1 MRWAVLATLVVLV
14 VVGCV
19 PLILEERHEFVVEV
33 VGEKYLDEVMKWYH
47 PSYSDY
53 NLQEKPVIV
62 LYYDNDNGSFVAAA
76 GEKFSSSDL
85 KVFLEEKWESY
96 NPRWDVD
103 VFVTDNKYYAKILP
117 RKIDIKPEII
127 VSLVEF
133 EKKTYGSSKN
143 YYKVQKVTPL
153 QEENG
158 LYELGDP
165 SQLRT
170 STKGFAVLVRSV
182 EKIAIVPEITKIL
195 GAEVVWP
202 VSQ

>member
-33 VGEKYLDEVMKWYH
+33 AGEKYLDEVMKWYH

-53 NLQEKPVIV
+53 ILQKPVIV
-62 LYYDNDNGSFVAAA
+62 LYYGNDNGSFVAAA

-85 KVFLEEKWESY
+85 KVFLEEKWKSY

-103 VFVTDNKYYAKILP
+103 VFVTDNKYYAKISL
-117 RKIDIKPEII
+117 RKAEPIT
-127 VSLVEF
+127 VTLVEF
-133 EKKTYGSSKN
+133 EKKTHSSSKN
-143 YYKVQKVTPL
+143 YYEVQKVTL
-153 QEENG
+153 LEEKKDDQ
-158 LYELGDP
+158 YELGDP

-182 EKIAIVPEITKIL
+182 VRTIGQEPTITEIL

>member
-1 MRWAVLATLVVLV
+1 MKWAVLATLVVLV

-19 PLILEERHEFVVEV
+19 PPILEERHEFVVEV
-33 VGEKYLDEVMKWYH
+33 AGRERLDEVMNWYR

-53 NLQEKPVIV
+53 ILQKKPVIV
-62 LYYDNDNGSFVAAA
+62 LYYDNGNESFVAAA
-76 GEKFSSSDL
+76 GEIFSSGDL
-85 KVFLEEKWESY
+85 KAFLEEKWESY
-96 NPRWDVD
+96 DPSWDVD
-103 VFVTDNKYYAKILP
+103 VFVTDNKYYAKISF
-117 RKIDIKPEII
+117 RKAEPIT
-127 VSLVEF
+127 VTLVEF
-133 EKKTYGSSKN
+133 EKRTYSSSKN
-143 YYKVQKVTPL
+143 YYKVQKVTL
-153 QEENG
+153 LEEKNG

-182 EKIAIVPEITKIL
+182 EKVAIVPEITKIL